1 MILRNYMGRPISV
14 NRQQVRSSYLLEA
27 MGDMEDVPVIEET
40 YREVLEDDMDVKNA
54 RYVLDMIESGK
65 MSVSTIRFTGTPSPF
80 AHSPDSRI
88 SSSWRTG
95 PRCSASSTGRSC
107 TGRWAM

>member
-1 MILRNYMGRPISV
+1 MGRPISV

-65 MSVSTIRFTGTPSPF
+65 MSVSTIRFTGTPSPG
-80 AHSPDSRI
+80 
-88 SSSWRTG
+88 RTSACRRDFSEKQRRSE
-95 PRCSASSTGRSC
+95 RCFWNRSA
-107 TGRWAM
+107 GRWRRLAAA